1 MTDSLSAMSREIVL
15 DVAATKN
22 VARVQTRRI
31 AMPAGLPAG
40 LHVHNCPVAGS
51 IVAGSVA
58 FQIEGEPE
66 IILKPGDSFFE
77 PEGVRIARFDALD
90 ADVAF
95 VAHYLLAAG
104 EDPGIEFPAG

>member
-1 MTDSLSAMSREIVL
+1 MAHPLSAMSRELVF

-22 VARVQTRRI
+22 VTRVQTRRI
-31 AMPAGLPAG
+31 GMPAGLAAG

-58 FQIEGEPE
+58 FQVEGEPE
-66 IILKPGDSFFE
+66 TVLRPGDAFFE

-90 ADVAF
+90 EDVVF
-95 VAHYLLAAG
+95 LAHYLLADQ
-104 EDPGIEFPAG
+104 EPGIEFPES